1 MSNPAPIPASAAA
14 GAHHASHPALQHQFD
29 SLAQQKESSSL
40 GMWVFLV
47 TEVMFFGGLFLT
59 YVLYRLRFPGVFAEA
74 SHHLNVPMGALNTAV
89 LICSS
94 LTMALAIFAA
104 QTNRKKAIVPW
115 LLATIGLGATFL
127 VVKAFEYKEKFTHH
141 LVPGPHFDLSQFSP
155 DHARP
160 AEMFFS
166 LYFVM
171 TGIHALHM
179 IIGIGLLSWL
189 VVQARKGR
197 FDSSYYNPLE
207 MSGLYWHFVDI
218 VWIFL
223 FPLLYLLGYHAR

>member
-1 MSNPAPIPASAAA
+1 MSSSA
-14 GAHHASHPALQHQFD
+14 HASVAGHAAHHPALQHHFD
-29 SLAQQKESSSL
+29 TLEQQKESSSL
-40 GMWVFLV
+40 GMWMFLV
-47 TEVMFFGGLFLT
+47 TEVLFFGGLFAT

-74 SHHLNVPMGALNTAV
+74 SHHLNVPMGAINTAI

-94 LTMALAIFAA
+94 LTMALAIYAA
-104 QTNRKKAIVPW
+104 QVNKKKAIVPW
-115 LLATIGLGATFL
+115 LLATIALGSAFL
-127 VVKAFEYKEKFTHH
+127 VVKAFEYQEKFVHH
-141 LVPGPHFDLSQFSP
+141 LVPGPNFDLTQFTP

-160 AEMFFS
+160 AQMFFS

-189 VVQARKGR
+189 VVKARRGR
-197 FDSSYYNPLE
+197 FDADYYNPLE
-207 MSGLYWHFVDI
+207 MTGLYWHFVDI

>member
-1 MSNPAPIPASAAA
+1 MSSSA
-14 GAHHASHPALQHQFD
+14 HASVAGHAAHHPALQHHFD
-29 SLAQQKESSSL
+29 TLEQQKESSSL
-40 GMWVFLV
+40 GMWMFLV
-47 TEVMFFGGLFLT
+47 TEVLFFGGLFAT

-74 SHHLNVPMGALNTAV
+74 SHHLNVPMGAVNTAI

-94 LTMALAIFAA
+94 LTMALAIYAA
-104 QTNRKKAIVPW
+104 QVNKKKAIVPW
-115 LLATIGLGATFL
+115 LLATIALGSAFL
-127 VVKAFEYKEKFTHH
+127 VVKAFEYQEKFVHH
-141 LVPGPHFDLSQFSP
+141 LVPGPNFDLSQFTP

-160 AEMFFS
+160 AQMFFS

-189 VVQARKGR
+189 VVKARRGR
-197 FDSSYYNPLE
+197 FDADYYNPLE

>member
-1 MSNPAPIPASAAA
+1 MSSSA
-14 GAHHASHPALQHQFD
+14 HASVAGHAAHHPALQHHFD
-29 SLAQQKESSSL
+29 TLEQQKESSSL
-40 GMWVFLV
+40 GMWMFLV
-47 TEVMFFGGLFLT
+47 TEVLFFGGLFAT

-74 SHHLNVPMGALNTAV
+74 SHHLNVPMGAVNTAI

-94 LTMALAIFAA
+94 LTMALAIYAA
-104 QTNRKKAIVPW
+104 QVNKKKAIVPW
-115 LLATIGLGATFL
+115 LLATIALGSAFL
-127 VVKAFEYKEKFTHH
+127 VVKAFEYQEKFVHH
-141 LVPGPHFDLSQFSP
+141 LVPGPNFDLSQFTP

-160 AEMFFS
+160 AQMFFS

-171 TGIHALHM
+171 TGIHALHI

-189 VVQARKGR
+189 VVNARRGR
-197 FDSSYYNPLE
+197 FDADYYNPLE